1 MKIKTSLNTTE
12 RETHSY
18 TCYKKHLNANTYT
31 QLFDFSMSAT
41 YWGSRGPS
49 SSWCS
54 WVSGFA
60 NKPLKTLTSTKR
72 NCDHWMHPNSANV
85 FVYDCIQPISLCSDS
100 NSKHMLFLVYI
111 CLCMCSDSTN
121 PVSWWSRGSWL
132 TCFTSLPCQTWR
144 AIQSTW
150 SRRARRTW

>member
-12 RETHSY
+12 GETHSY

-31 QLFDFSMSAT
+31 QLFDFSMSVT

-72 NCDHWMHPNSANV
+72 NCDHWMQPNSANV
-85 FVYDCIQPISLCSDS
+85 FVYDCIQPISLCRDS
-100 NSKHMLFLVYI
+100 NSKHMLFLVHLSLYVQWLYEP
-111 CLCMCSDSTN
+111 CLLVVQGVLADLLHLSA
-121 PVSWWSRGSWL
+121 
-132 TCFTSLPCQTWR
+132 LPDLACHPIHVVQ
-144 AIQSTW
+144 
-150 SRRARRTW
+150 